1 MLRAGH
7 ITEYAKALPMTNL
20 KLQVALDELE
30 RLRDTVREYESR
42 NSSVPNPDS
51 DVGRAVDSLSLFSS
65 AMHNLNIGK
74 LSNVKTR
81 N

>member
-1 MLRAGH
+1 
-7 ITEYAKALPMTNL
+7 MTNL

-42 NSSVPNPDS
+42 NSSAPNPDS
-51 DVGRAVDSLSLFSS
+51 DVGRAVDSLSVFSS
-65 AMHNLNIGK
+65 AVNSLNIGK
-74 LSNVKTR
+74 LSNVKSR